1 MSDAVNQDMKDRLDG
16 SLKDL
21 KNPFADGFYLWIKG
35 ELYDLEAMQ
44 EALEEWNELAESRL
58 RLISKTHS
66 DWA

>member
-44 EALEEWNELAESRL
+44 EALEE
-58 RLISKTHS
+58 
-66 DWA
+66 